1 MTKLV
6 LKNNDFDLNTR
17 VKKQISDT
25 AIGIKLGQWQGEN

>member
-25 AIGIKLGQWQGEN
+25 DIGIKLGQWQGEN